1 MKEIKETRTEAL
13 KKYITKK
20 LKQCCDNVFYLKA
33 TDKSPYPYIEYE
45 LNYIKSESLY
55 QYFLT
60 INIWDTTGYK
70 RTEQLADE
78 LEKLLD
84 GEYFTDNTQSL
95 TIDLNSRNNLIDED
109 RTIKHI
115 VLLFSL
121 QYYYYNER

>member
-1 MKEIKETRTEAL
+1 MKEIKETRTENL
-13 KKYITKK
+13 KKCITKK
-20 LKQCCDNVFYLKA
+20 LKQCCSNVFYRNT
-33 TDKSPYPYIEYE
+33 TDESPYPYIEYE

-60 INIWDTTGYK
+60 INIWDNTGNK
-70 RTEQLADE
+70 RIEQLADE

>member
-1 MKEIKETRTEAL
+1 MKEIKETRTENL

-20 LKQCCDNVFYLKA
+20 LRQCCDNVFYQKA
-33 TDKSPYPYIEYE
+33 VNRSPYPYIIYD
-45 LNYIKSESLY
+45 LNYVKSESLY

-60 INIWDTTGYK
+60 INIWDEAGYK

-109 RTIKHI
+109 KTLKHI